1 VVCIAECVVPVVW
14 DTADAVVFDA
24 AEVGVV
30 VVDAVASDAAGAD
43 AVVVDAVAGASLV
56 YVAV

>member
-1 VVCIAECVVPVVW
+1 VPVVW

-30 VVDAVASDAAGAD
+30 VVDAVASDAAEAD